1 MHFSWNFLYTFW
13 IITALH
19 LISTY
24 FTTYHIASHHVAS
37 PRLTLLH
44 IASHNIASGHT
55 LHRIRSHLASH
66 LVTPHIVSHR
76 PGRFTSSVHSH
87 SIRTNQYHHNKTK
100 KAWIVRSTSISRTY
114 TMGLIVPGTFRWS
127 TPPPR
132 LGGDR
137 KDETL
142 HTGARLFRARSGM
155 VVSRRPSTLAGY
167 RPKLEP
173 GSHDRTGAGSS

>member
-55 LHRIRSHLASH
+55 SHRIRSHLASH
-66 LVTPHIVSHR
+66 PVTPCIASGHTSHR
-76 PGRFTSSVHSH
+76 IASTRTVYLFRALSFD
-87 SIRTNQYHHNKTK
+87 TNQPISPQQNKK
-100 KAWIVRSTSISRTY
+100 SLDRQVDIDIQDVHYRPYFAR
-114 TMGLIVPGTFRWS
+114 PAFRWS
-127 TPPPR
+127 TLAPR
-132 LGGDR
+132 LDAR
-137 KDETL
+137 TDETL
-142 HTGARLFRARSGM
+142 DSGARFLRARSGI
-155 VVSRRPSTLAGY
+155 VVSC
-167 RPKLEP
+167 
-173 GSHDRTGAGSS
+173 